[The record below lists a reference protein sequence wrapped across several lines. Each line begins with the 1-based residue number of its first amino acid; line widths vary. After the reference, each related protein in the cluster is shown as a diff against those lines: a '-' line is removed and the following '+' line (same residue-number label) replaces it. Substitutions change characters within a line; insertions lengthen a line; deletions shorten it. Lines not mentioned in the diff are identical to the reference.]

1 MCILTMKTTWCW
13 IQSYQS
19 TLLTLALTWW
29 PWRRHVQFFDFFF
42 FCIKSLILKSLFSS
56 DRRLSEQWPSWRL
69 LWTSVSGSGRWFRS
83 RGPPYGRCAALD
95 WPAWGIWAT
104 AATSTLSCKC
114 SSLFQTS
121 RASQYPHLL
130 LWFIRFLDDIWAK
143 LLFHIIIGIFLTL
156 TNSES

>member
-1 MCILTMKTTWCW
+1 MYSYDEDDMVLDSKLPEHLAHFGIDMMTMEKARSVFW
-13 IQSYQS
+13 
-19 TLLTLALTWW
+19 L
-29 PWRRHVQFFDFFF
+29 FF

-130 LWFIRFLDDIWAK
+130 LWFIRFLDDIWTK

>member
-1 MCILTMKTTWCW
+1 MVLDSKLPEHLAHFGIDMMTMEKARSVFW
-13 IQSYQS
+13 
-19 TLLTLALTWW
+19 L
-29 PWRRHVQFFDFFF
+29 FFF
-42 FCIKSLILKSLFSS
+42 FCLKSLILKSLFSS

-69 LWTSVSGSGRWFRS
+69 LWISVSESGRWFRS